1 MAILLHGTT
10 RQRAEKIAANGPD
23 ETLLGEDGFSTYLA
37 SGPFF
42 FGLPEDYACG
52 KAALFDNEGGGAI
65 IEMDVPDPIIQLAVD
80 ESFPLEQGLIQF
92 NKGKGLD
99 ELLAAWPGLSKTIRL
114 VDCP

>member
-1 MAILLHGTT
+1 MTILLHGTT
-10 RQRAEKIAANGPD
+10 RHRAEQIASHGPD

-37 SGPFF
+37 GGPFF

-80 ESFPLEQGLIQF
+80 ENFPLEQGLIQF
-92 NKGKGLD
+92 NTGKGLH
-99 ELLAAWPGLSKTIRL
+99 ELLAAWPALAKQIRL